1 MEAIIYLGSIG
12 LVLLLGGLLI
22 EKLIIKYREE
32 DEYMEPR
39 GNVLIGVLTV
49 IVVSIIFFWV
59 YQVLDYYRLLGTV
72 EQMIEHFQQTR

>member
-49 IVVSIIFFWV
+49 IVVSIILFWV